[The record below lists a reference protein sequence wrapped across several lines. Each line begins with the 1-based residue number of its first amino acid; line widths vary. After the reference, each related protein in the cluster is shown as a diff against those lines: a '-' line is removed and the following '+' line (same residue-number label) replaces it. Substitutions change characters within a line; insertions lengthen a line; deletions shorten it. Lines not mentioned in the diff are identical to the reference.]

1 MNTYIEYGLTNT
13 VIIIIII
20 IIIIFNLFNIAL
32 DTRL

>member
-20 IIIIFNLFNIAL
+20 IIIFNLFNIAL